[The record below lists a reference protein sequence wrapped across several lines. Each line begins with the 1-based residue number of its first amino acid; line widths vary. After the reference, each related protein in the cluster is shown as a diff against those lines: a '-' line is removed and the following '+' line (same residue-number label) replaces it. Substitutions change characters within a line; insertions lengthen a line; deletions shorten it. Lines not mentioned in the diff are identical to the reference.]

1 MMSEKLPDVSVL
13 IVSYNTREM
22 TLACIASVLDQPGNT
37 ACQIIV
43 LDNNSSDGSAAAIGE
58 RFPDILLIRSPD
70 NLGFARANNEAAK
83 LATGNYILLLNP
95 DTVVLDD
102 AITKLLAFAR
112 ANPLARIWGG
122 RTVFADGSLNPYTCW
137 RFMTPWSLT
146 TNALG
151 LTSLLGATD
160 LFDREGYGGWMRDSV
175 RKVELVVG
183 CFLLI
188 ESELWK
194 KLDGFDPRFFM
205 YAEEADLCYRS
216 YAENAEPIF
225 TPSATIIHYG
235 GASEPE
241 ASGKLIRLFR
251 GKATFIHKHWS
262 GSKQTLGLTLL
273 KLHVIVRWFAFAM
286 AALLFR
292 KQRHAMAKSKWEQVW
307 SARNEWQAGYPPVIE
322 QAGYKKA

>member
-1 MMSEKLPDVSVL
+1 MNLKKPEVSVL

-22 TLACIASVLDQPGNT
+22 TLACIASVLDQPDGKS
-37 ACQIIV
+37 CQVIV
-43 LDNNSSDGSAAAIGE
+43 FDNNSSDGSADAIGDS
-58 RFPDILLIRSPD
+58 FPDILLIRSPE

-83 LATGNYILLLNP
+83 FASGEYILLLNP

-102 AITKLLAFAR
+102 AITKLLAFAKE
-112 ANPLARIWGG
+112 NPSAKIWGG

-151 LTSLLGATD
+151 LTSLLGMTD
-160 LFDREGYGGWMRDSV
+160 IFDREGYGGWKRNSV
-175 RKVELVVG
+175 RRVELVVG

-188 ESELWK
+188 ESTLWK
-194 KLDGFDPRFFM
+194 KLGGFDPRFFM

-216 YAENAEPIF
+216 YKENAQPMF

-241 ASGKLIRLFR
+241 AAGKLIRLFR
-251 GKATFIHKHWS
+251 GKATFIQKHWS
-262 GSKQTLGLTLL
+262 AGQMWLGLALL
-273 KLHVIVRWFAFAM
+273 KLHIAVRWFAYAVS
-286 AALLFR
+286 AVIFR
-292 KQRHAMAKSKWEQVW
+292 KDSHVAARAKWRQVW
-307 SARNEWQAGYPPVIE
+307 AARQEWQAGYPAFVEKTGP
-322 QAGYKKA
+322 AKS